1 MTLSAQILLGF
12 GLGVGTGIF
21 LGELAAPL
29 EIVGSGFV
37 RLLQMTV
44 LPYMTISLIAGLGQ
58 LTHAEALLL
67 GRRCGAIMLAL
78 WAGVLVLVSLFPL
91 TFPNW
96 ESASFFSS
104 SLIDTQEPFDF
115 LELYIPA
122 NPFHSLAESI
132 VPAVV
137 LFSIAMGV
145 ALIGIERKQ
154 ALLDILE
161 SLLGTVTVITNGV
174 VRLAPY
180 GVFAIAA
187 SSAGTMDVGEL
198 GRLQVFLVT
207 HVGLC
212 LLLAFWVLPAL
223 ITSLTPLT
231 YRQVVGHTRDALVT
245 AFATGN
251 MMVVLPLIAERCKEL
266 FQDAGVDGEEA
277 QRAVDV
283 IVPASFNFP
292 TQGTLLSLGFVLFA
306 GWFTGTVVS
315 LEQLPNLLASGLVS
329 FFGGVYVAIPFLLDL
344 FRIPADAF
352 QLFVTVDVITG
363 RFGTLLSA
371 MHTVALAVLGG
382 AAMSGRLS
390 LRLARLVRDGII
402 TLVLTA
408 ALVVGIRLFFELAV
422 EAEYRGYRVFVEMNL
437 SQEPV
442 SSKVLT
448 SLPAAMP
455 HEQGRSQLEE
465 IEERGFVRVGYVRD
479 LLPWAFVNDEQRLV
493 GFDVEMAH
501 LLARDLGVRIEFV
514 RLEWGEL
521 APALSSGICD
531 IVMSG
536 VGVTPTR
543 AREVTFSTPY
553 LDTTLALVV
562 RDHERNRFG
571 SWDAI
576 QKMQQDLR
584 VAVPSN
590 PYLLARLRTALP
602 EATLVAIDSPRMFF
616 QSAEGKFNALLYS
629 AEAGSAWTLVYPQFS
644 VVVPGPKA
652 ITTPNAY
659 PIARGDPELLAYVDA
674 WVALRERDGTIDRL
688 FDYWIRGEAA
698 GRRGPRW
705 SVVRNI
711 LGWVE

>member
-1 MTLSAQILLGF
+1 
-12 GLGVGTGIF
+12 
-21 LGELAAPL
+21 
-29 EIVGSGFV
+29 
-37 RLLQMTV
+37 
-44 LPYMTISLIAGLGQ
+44 
-58 LTHAEALLL
+58 
-67 GRRCGAIMLAL
+67 
-78 WAGVLVLVSLFPL
+78 
-91 TFPNW
+91 
-96 ESASFFSS
+96 
-104 SLIDTQEPFDF
+104 
-115 LELYIPA
+115 
-122 NPFHSLAESI
+122 
-132 VPAVV
+132 
-137 LFSIAMGV
+137 
-145 ALIGIERKQ
+145 
-154 ALLDILE
+154 
-161 SLLGTVTVITNGV
+161 
-174 VRLAPY
+174 
-180 GVFAIAA
+180 
-187 SSAGTMDVGEL
+187 
-198 GRLQVFLVT
+198 
-207 HVGLC
+207 
-212 LLLAFWVLPAL
+212 
-223 ITSLTPLT
+223 
-231 YRQVVGHTRDALVT
+231 
-245 AFATGN
+245 
-251 MMVVLPLIAERCKEL
+251 
-266 FQDAGVDGEEA
+266 
-277 QRAVDV
+277 
-283 IVPASFNFP
+283 
-292 TQGTLLSLGFVLFA
+292 
-306 GWFTGTVVS
+306 
-315 LEQLPNLLASGLVS
+315 
-329 FFGGVYVAIPFLLDL
+329 
-344 FRIPADAF
+344 
-352 QLFVTVDVITG
+352 
-363 RFGTLLSA
+363 
-371 MHTVALAVLGG
+371 
-382 AAMSGRLS
+382 

-493 GFDVEMAH
+493 GLDVEMAH

-536 VGVTPTR
+536 VSVTPTR